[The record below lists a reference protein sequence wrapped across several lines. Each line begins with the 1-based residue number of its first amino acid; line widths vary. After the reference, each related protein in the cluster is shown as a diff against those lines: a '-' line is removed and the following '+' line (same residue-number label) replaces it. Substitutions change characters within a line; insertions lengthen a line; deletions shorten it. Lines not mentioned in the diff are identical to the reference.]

1 MEKTI
6 KLYAI
11 VITLLAI
18 ALLLTNQ
25 QLTKLNRELIE
36 VNYDLIDISNE
47 LLDQININQTEYTDL
62 MGKYLTAEYDAMTR
76 VVKIYC
82 GD

>member
-6 KLYAI
+6 KLYSI

-18 ALLLTNQ
+18 ALLFTNQ
-25 QLTKLNRELIE
+25 KLTTLNRELLE
-36 VNYDLIDISNE
+36 VNYELINISNE
-47 LLDQININQTEYTDL
+47 LLEQIDTKQTEYTDL
-62 MGKYLTAEYDAMTR
+62 MVMYLNAEYDAMTR